1 MNKQLAVKKEA
12 KAPSTI
18 TEKDLE
24 GLLSKSFDNIDSTTL
39 TVPFFKIIAAQSA
52 LVQPGNPAYNEKA
65 KPGMIYNTV
74 QDEFYD
80 GQKGILVIPSL
91 LQMWD
96 LEWEQRGDSNYP
108 VGRHS
113 PRENVLSQTVKD
125 KNNQNVLP
133 SGNVIVTTAHHYV
146 VRLDENNN
154 PAETG
159 LICMSKTQLKKSTKW
174 NASQLMKSHTFDNG
188 KKIQLSNHAQVYR
201 LTTAL
206 EKNNKGSWYGWV
218 INFVGMA
225 SSNASIESQKLR
237 DSMIAEKREL
247 NLEGLAEN
255 KTVVN
260 GVTSANSQGS
270 EKTPF

>member
-12 KAPSTI
+12 KTPSTI

-133 SGNVIVTTAHHYV
+133 SGNLIVTTAHHYV

-225 SSNASIESQKLR
+225 SSKASLESQKLR